1 MTSATRMP
9 ARTVLARALQ
19 WPADVQRAYSAGQER
34 PLKGYL
40 QLLSIYA
47 TGTFGAA
54 AVAKLRHIPAPTRVG
69 VGDLMLVGISTHK
82 LSRMI
87 AKDPVLSPLRAPFT
101 RFKGQSGEAELAE
114 EVRGHGLQHAAGE
127 LITCPFCLAQW
138 VGTAFVFGYVAAPR
152 ATRLAAL
159 TMTTVAGADVLQFV
173 YDSIQNGA
181 LDGADEGGGG
191 GD

>member
-1 MTSATRMP
+1 MTSTTGAS
-9 ARTVLARALQ
+9 ARSVWARVRQ
-19 WPADVQRAYSAGQER
+19 WPTEVERAYSAGTER

-47 TGTFGAA
+47 TGTLGAA
-54 AVAKLRHIPAPTRVG
+54 AVAKLRRVSAPPRVG
-69 VGDLMLVGISTHK
+69 IGDLMLVGISTHK

-87 AKDPVLSPLRAPFT
+87 AKDPVLSPFRAPFT

-138 VGTAFVFGYVAAPR
+138 VATALMAGLVLLPR
-152 ATRLAAL
+152 QTRLLAS
-159 TMTTVAGADVLQFV
+159 TVTAKAISDTAQLL
-173 YDSIQNGA
+173 YDAVQKGTQAVPSSGDN
-181 LDGADEGGGG
+181 DG
-191 GD
+191 

>member
-1 MTSATRMP
+1 MTSATRAP
-9 ARTVLARALQ
+9 ARTVFARALQ
-19 WPADVQRAYSAGQER
+19 WPADVQRAYSAGEER

-87 AKDPVLSPLRAPFT
+87 AKDPVLSPFRAPFT
-101 RFKGQSGEAELAE
+101 RFAGQSGEAELSE
-114 EVRGHGLQHAAGE
+114 QVRGQGLQHAAGE
-127 LITCPFCLAQW
+127 LVTCPFCLAQW
-138 VGTAFVFGYVAAPR
+138 VSTGLMAGLVIAPKS
-152 ATRLAAL
+152 TRLLAS
-159 TMTTVAGADVLQFV
+159 TVTAKAISDTAQLI
-173 YDSIQNGA
+173 YDATQKATQS
-181 LDGADEGGGG
+181 LDPS
-191 GD
+191 